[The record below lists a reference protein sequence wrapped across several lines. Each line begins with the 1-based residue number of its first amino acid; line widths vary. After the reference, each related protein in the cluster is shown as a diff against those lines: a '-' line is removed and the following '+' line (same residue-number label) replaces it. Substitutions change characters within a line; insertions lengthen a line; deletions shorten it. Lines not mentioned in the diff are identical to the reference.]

1 MFSTLLMGS
10 MVSLNLSFSKG
21 LCLIYFSRVF
31 STMFSSYNSAIFL
44 LFSFSPSYNSS
55 ILFLIASTW
64 STAFLFF
71 SWFSFAL

>member
-1 MFSTLLMGS
+1 MGS
-10 MVSLNLSFSKG
+10 MVSLSLSFSKG
-21 LCLIYFSRVF
+21 LCLIYFNRVF

-44 LFSFSPSYNSS
+44 VFSSSRPYSSS
-55 ILFLIASTW
+55 ILFRIASTC

>member
-1 MFSTLLMGS
+1 
-10 MVSLNLSFSKG
+10 
-21 LCLIYFSRVF
+21 
-31 STMFSSYNSAIFL
+31 MFSSYNSAIFL

-55 ILFLIASTW
+55 ILFLIASTC